1 MGMKEKQI
9 KSKSRVNKYGEVF
22 TANKEV
28 NNMLNLID
36 RKGFVNETV
45 LEPACG
51 TGNFLVEALERKLKA
66 IDEQR
71 HPTRLSYV
79 RDLVTVLATLY
90 GVDIQADNVLETR
103 NRLAIMVNEAYRSM
117 YHEDNK
123 SLSKAVHFII
133 THNIMV
139 GNTLELKNEN
149 NEPLKFAEWKMQPN
163 GTIYRRDYTMQELIE
178 NNGECADTH
187 RTLYKYEWLRKEN
200 NDRKQTNQV
209 KRASSRTWRG
219 VYQSTRSQCNAR
231 PCETRD

>member
-103 NRLAIMVNEAYRSM
+103 NRLAIMVNEAYRSK

-123 SLSKAVHFII
+123 SLSI
-133 THNIMV
+133 TNS
-139 GNTLELKNEN
+139 
-149 NEPLKFAEWKMQPN
+149 
-163 GTIYRRDYTMQELIE
+163 TMNYAYMKI
-178 NNGECADTH
+178 A
-187 RTLYKYEWLRKEN
+187 LRKVYKDGAIPFSGLKEHGLG
-200 NDRKQTNQV
+200 QV
-209 KRASSRTWRG
+209 STIARVFPGTVEYIEKASANKG
-219 VYQSTRSQCNAR
+219 GDN
-231 PCETRD
+231 